1 MGLGE
6 YLLRLSIAIAYAVVF
21 AILFLIMVMVILW
34 YRDISKED
42 LESLGF
48 LV

>member
-21 AILFLIMVMVILW
+21 AILFLLIIMVILW

-42 LESLGF
+42 FRESGVF
-48 LV
+48 